1 MPKRL
6 WVKSISSVGAVD
18 AGDDP
23 EAVMTFWK
31 RKTTDESGVD
41 DRKAKNMPDEFS
53 LADLPLS
60 DEQAVALD
68 EHIAGV
74 VKAAV
79 DEAAIPLPIV
89 DEVDVFKN
97 LDDEGKAALEEL
109 RKQADKN
116 ASELAEEIAKRRAA
130 EFVTKAEP
138 YKGLVGDD
146 GAEVLAGLPDETA
159 TVVLGWLSKADEQ
172 IKAGNLFKV
181 LGSDGEG
188 DVEAEKAAFVK
199 QYRADH
205 PGEPVEKANAE
216 FWKLNPDAIERSR
229 EGK

>member
-31 RKTTDESGVD
+31 RKTTTDESGVD
-41 DRKAKNMPDEFS
+41 NRKAKNMPDEFS

-74 VKAAV
+74 VKAAI
-79 DEAAIPLPIV
+79 DEATTPPP
-89 DEVDVFKN
+89 DEPVDVFKN

-109 RKQADKN
+109 RKQADEN
-116 ASELAEEIAKRRAA
+116 ATALAAEIAKRRAA
-130 EFVTKAEP
+130 EFVAKTEP
-138 YKGLVGDD
+138 YKGIVGDD
-146 GAEVLAGLPDETA
+146 GATVLAGLPDETA
-159 TVVLGWLSKADEQ
+159 TTVLDWLGKAAEQ

-181 LGSDGEG
+181 FGSEGPG

-199 QYRADH
+199 QYRIDH

-229 EGK
+229 EVK